1 MKYSNYMEVS
11 FKAMSVNEGFA
22 RVCVASFCV
31 QLNPS
36 VDEITDIKTAVS
48 EAVTNCVVH
57 GYPTSVKGDVVL
69 RCELEDDMVTIT
81 ITDHGVGIKDIEKAR
96 EPFYTSKPS
105 AERSGMGFT
114 VMESFMDNVQVSSNS
129 FGTTVKMSKRICAG
143 EQVEVG

>member
-57 GYPTSVKGDVVL
+57 AYPTSVKGDVVL
-69 RCELEDDMVTIT
+69 RCELEDDIVTVT
-81 ITDHGVGIKDIEKAR
+81 VSDHGVGIKDVEKAR

-114 VMESFMDNVQVSSNS
+114 VMESFMDDVQVTSNS
-129 FGTTVKMSKRICAG
+129 FGTTVKMSKKIAVN
-143 EQVEVG
+143 QNVEVG